1 MPTDPRIMEVLKQ
14 YRLQLISADLISGG
28 FSGATIWRV
37 EASPGRLFALRWTP
51 QDAAL
56 PIDRVIR
63 LHDLLTRVFDRGFE
77 KIPVPVR
84 LANGQSTLP
93 ADQGFWQ
100 LEPWMPGEHSTGMQV
115 TASQIESAVA
125 ALTEFWQRAASL
137 VSSTAA
143 DNWFFCRMA
152 RSPSVARRLRLV
164 EELRSGE
171 LDELRRKILSDPD
184 SEYREY
190 GRALTELL
198 RERLEGIGDRLR
210 DVEGLLFPLQPV
222 IRDLRAPH
230 LLFSG
235 NDVSGLI
242 DLTACGTD
250 HVTVDLSRLVRSWFG
265 TDHDRVSDFLSRFAQ
280 FRRLSLSEL
289 QLLSVLDESSVAL
302 SPVTWIRRRTQ
313 DVSARRASGWSP
325 QSLVCESELS
335 LDGDHSGQ
343 NEIRQHLKSLIH
355 NFAEHRRLQAGGT

>member
-1 MPTDPRIMEVLKQ
+1 MPRDPRILEVLKQ
-14 YRLQLISADLISGG
+14 YRLQLISADRISGG
-28 FSGATIWRV
+28 FSGATVWRV
-37 EASPGRLFALRWTP
+37 IASPGRLFALRWTP

-56 PIDRVIR
+56 PTDRVLR
-63 LHDLLTRVFDRGFE
+63 LHDLLTRVFQRGFE
-77 KIPVPVR
+77 KIPVPVC
-84 LANGQSTLP
+84 LTNGLSILP

-100 LEPWMPGEHSTGMQV
+100 LEPWMPGQSLIGTEV
-115 TASQIESAVA
+115 TTSQIESTVVA
-125 ALTEFWQRAASL
+125 LMEFWQRAASL

-143 DNWFFCRMA
+143 DNWCFCQMA
-152 RSPSVARRLRLV
+152 RSPSVVRRLRLV
-164 EELRSGE
+164 EELRDGE
-171 LDELRRKILSDPD
+171 LDELSRKILTDPD

-198 RERLEGIGDRLR
+198 RERLDGIEVRLR
-210 DVEGLLFPLQPV
+210 EVEGLLFPLQPV

-235 NDVSGLI
+235 NDLSGLI

-265 TDHDRVSDFLSRFAQ
+265 TDHDRVEDFLSRFAQ
-280 FRRLSLSEL
+280 FHRLSLSEL

-313 DVSARRASGWSP
+313 DVSARRASGWSS

-355 NFAEHRRLQAGGT
+355 NFAEHRRLRAGGT